1 MPAST
6 EIRIAR
12 NRIPRIPGVA
22 TILVGIA
29 FLSLASPALALDPN
43 KSLTQYAHRVWGQEE
58 GLFQPTI
65 YSILQ
70 SRDGFLW
77 LGTQDSLIRFDGL
90 HFREFEDAEQGALH
104 RTLIRALLE
113 DQQGNV
119 WAASVGG
126 GLARISP
133 TGHLTRFTTKNGLP
147 SDDQF
152 CLNADA
158 DGTLWSC
165 STQGLLRFDGKQF
178 TTFTTADGLP
188 SNGIR
193 DTCGAS
199 DGVRWVAGLEFGL
212 ARAVGPRFE
221 PYVDTYISKKEA
233 VTALHCSGDGT
244 VWAGTT
250 AGLIHI
256 SSHGSTVLSIRDG
269 LPDDSVSSLTESADG
284 SLWVGTNDGIS
295 RLRRGSV
302 SVYRTRDGLSH
313 SSVLSL
319 FEDREGT
326 LWAGTKAGL
335 DQFTDGKVT
344 PYTANEGLP
353 TNQIG
358 PVLED
363 TAGQLWIGT
372 LGSGVTVFDGRQFR
386 TVSTANGLVN
396 DTILS
401 LALDHSSDLWVGTRA
416 GLNRLRHGVVVA
428 TYTTRNG
435 LPGNEVRTIFC
446 DVQGRLWA
454 GTDRGLSRWNGTRFI
469 RGGILPRSD
478 EDGILALAGGHT
490 ASLFIS
496 TEEPGFYTL
505 RNGIVKSYPA
515 DANRPVDTYYLDAIK
530 HEAWMGTLGSGLLRW
545 KNGEFSH
552 VRIKDGLYDNRI
564 YGIVRDDHANF
575 WLASSKGIFRVSQA
589 ELDDFVDG
597 KATFVTSIPFST
609 GQLRF
614 ECQSG
619 VQPAVARTR
628 DGRLW
633 FSTNNGL
640 VMVDP
645 NHLIKNDV
653 SPPVQITATLINGR
667 RVQSGSGE
675 LQLSASERNLEIR
688 YAGLSFISP
697 EKVSFQY
704 ILDGYDRS
712 WTDAGSRREAFFTNL
727 PPGHFRFQVRTRN
740 ADGMWSTRPAVLRLE
755 VEPRFYQRLWFFPCL
770 AALVGALVFLGY
782 RARIRRLRATFEV
795 VLSERNRIAR
805 ELHDTLLQGL
815 SGITMQMQALW
826 TRLPYSREKETLA
839 EIITDA
845 GKCTRDA
852 RRSLWG
858 LRTLGAGTLG
868 FGAKLNAIARQ
879 SIGGKPVSLILE
891 LQPVSLS
898 AFPEIEYQLLRIIQ
912 EVVSNTLAHARAK
925 TLLIRLNVNEGELHL
940 TLEDD
945 GIGFTPDEQQ
955 SPFGHFGLI
964 GIRERADEIDARLEV
979 TSGKDAGTRI
989 TISVPLPETEGTGAT
1004 EELAHH
1010 GE

>member
-6 EIRIAR
+6 AIRIVR
-12 NRIPRIPGVA
+12 NRVLRVPAAA
-22 TILVGIA
+22 TVLLGIA
-29 FLSLASPALALDPN
+29 FLSLAVPALALDPS
-43 KSLTQYAHRVWGQEE
+43 KSLTQYAHRIWGQEE

-70 SRDGFLW
+70 TRDGFLW

-90 HFREFEDAEQGALH
+90 HFREFEDARQGALH

-113 DQQGNV
+113 DGQGNL

-133 TGHLTRFTTKNGLP
+133 GGNLTRFTTKNGLP
-147 SDDQF
+147 GDDQF
-152 CLNADA
+152 CLNADR

-165 STQGLLRFDGKQF
+165 STQGLVRFDGKQF
-178 TTFTTADGLP
+178 KTFTSADGLP

-193 DTCGAS
+193 ETCRAS
-199 DGVRWVAGLEFGL
+199 DGVRWVSGLDFGL
-212 ARAVGPRFE
+212 ARSFGQRFN
-221 PYVDTYISKKEA
+221 PYVDTYISKRET
-233 VTALHCSGDGT
+233 VTALHCATDGT

-256 SSHGSTVLSIRDG
+256 SSHGSTIVSVRDG
-269 LPDDSVSSLTESADG
+269 LPDDAVSSLAESADG

-295 RLRRGSV
+295 RLRNGAV

-344 PYTANEGLP
+344 PYTTNEGLP

-372 LGSGVTVFDGRQFR
+372 LGSGLTVFDGHQFR
-386 TVSTANGLVN
+386 TLSTSNGLIDN
-396 DTILS
+396 TILS
-401 LALDHSSDLWVGTRA
+401 LSLDHSGDLWVGTHA
-416 GLNRLRHGVVVA
+416 GLNRLIRGNISG
-428 TYTTRNG
+428 TYTSRDG
-435 LPGNEVRTIFC
+435 LPGNEIRTLFC
-446 DVQGRLWA
+446 DVQGQLWV
-454 GTDRGLSRWNGTRFI
+454 GTDRGLSRWNGKRFVT
-469 RGGILPRSD
+469 GGILPRSD
-478 EDGILALAGGHT
+478 ENGIVALAGGHT

-505 RNGIVKSYPA
+505 RNGTVQGYPA
-515 DANRPVDTYYLDAIK
+515 DANRAVDSYYLDSVK

-564 YGIVRDDHANF
+564 FGIVRDDHANF
-575 WLASSKGIFRVSQA
+575 WMASSKGIFRVSQG

-597 KATFVTSIPFST
+597 KTGFVTSIPFST

-619 VQPAVARTR
+619 VQPAVTRTR

-633 FSTNNGL
+633 FSTTNGL

-645 NHLIKNDV
+645 NHLIPNKV
-653 SPPVQITATLINGR
+653 PPPVQITSALINGR
-667 RVQSGSGE
+667 RVQPGSGQ
-675 LQLSASERNLEIR
+675 LRLSASERNLEIR

-697 EKVSFQY
+697 EKVTFQY
-704 ILDGYDRS
+704 ILDGYEKS

-727 PPGHFRFQVRTRN
+727 PPGHFQFQVKTRN
-740 ADGMWSTRPAVLRLE
+740 ADGVWSTQPAVLRLKID
-755 VEPRFYQRLWFFPCL
+755 PRFYQRLWFFPSLVVLL
-770 AALVGALVFLGY
+770 AALVFLGY
-782 RARIRRLRATFEV
+782 RARIRRLRETFEV
-795 VLSERNRIAR
+795 VLSERSRIAR

-815 SGITMQMQALW
+815 SGITMQLQALW
-826 TRLPYSREKETLA
+826 TKLPLSRERETLA

-845 GKCTRDA
+845 GRCSKEA

-858 LRTLGAGTLG
+858 LRTLSSGTLG
-868 FGAKLNAIARQ
+868 FEEKLNSIARQ
-879 SIGGKPVSLILE
+879 SIGAKPVSLVLQ
-891 LQPVSLS
+891 LQPVSLT

-912 EVVSNTLAHARAK
+912 EVISNTLAHAKA
-925 TLLIRLNVNEGELHL
+925 TTMTIRLSASKSELQL

-945 GIGFTPDEQQ
+945 GVGFTPEEQQ

-964 GIRERADEIDARLEV
+964 GIRERADEIDASLSVASRK
-979 TSGKDAGTRI
+979 GAGTTI
-989 TISVPLPETEGTGAT
+989 TISVPLPAREEVGARQ
-1004 EELAHH
+1004 ELAHH
-1010 GE
+1010 RD

>member
-1 MPAST
+1 MS
-6 EIRIAR
+6 
-12 NRIPRIPGVA
+12 
-22 TILVGIA
+22 
-29 FLSLASPALALDPN
+29 FLSLTNSALALDPN
-43 KSLTQYAHRVWGQEE
+43 KSLTQYAHRIWGQEE

-90 HFREFEDAEQGALH
+90 HFREFEDTEQSALH
-104 RTLIRALLE
+104 RSLIRALRE
-113 DQQGNV
+113 DKTGNV

-133 TGHLTRFTTKNGLP
+133 TGTLTRFTTKNGLP
-147 SDDQF
+147 SDDLF
-152 CLNADA
+152 CLDSEG

-165 STQGLLRFDGKQF
+165 STQGLLKIDGRGFNVF
-178 TTFTTADGLP
+178 TTGDGLP
-188 SNGIR
+188 SNRIR
-193 DTCGAS
+193 ETCRAS
-199 DGVRWVAGLEFGL
+199 DGTRWVAGLDFGL
-212 ARAVGPRFE
+212 ARSRNSRFE
-221 PYVDTYISKKEA
+221 PYVDTYISRKEP

-250 AGLIHI
+250 AGLVHI
-256 SSHGSTVLSIRDG
+256 SSRGSKIISIRDG
-269 LPDDSVSSLTESADG
+269 LPDDAVSSIAESADG

-295 RLRRGSV
+295 RLRRGTV

-344 PYTANEGLP
+344 PYTTNEGLP
-353 TNQIG
+353 TNQTG

-363 TAGQLWIGT
+363 GAGHLWIGT
-372 LGSGVTVFDGRQFR
+372 AGSGLTIFDGHEFR
-386 TVSTANGLVN
+386 SLSTADGLIDN
-396 DTILS
+396 AILS
-401 LALDHSSDLWVGTRA
+401 LALDGSGNLWVGTRR
-416 GLNRLRHGVVVA
+416 GLNRLKGREVSG

-446 DVQGRLWA
+446 DVEGKLWV
-454 GTDRGLSRWNGTRFI
+454 GTDRGLSHWNGNRFAA
-469 RGGILPRSD
+469 GGILPRSD
-478 EDGILALAGGHT
+478 ENGIVALAGGHT

-496 TEEPGFYTL
+496 TDEPGFYTL
-505 RNGIVKSYPA
+505 RSGDVKSYPA
-515 DANRPVDTYYLDAIK
+515 DANRPVDSYYLDSVK

-545 KNGEFSH
+545 KNGKFSH

-575 WLASSKGIFRVSQA
+575 WLASSKGIFRVSQS

-597 KATFVTSIPFST
+597 KTGSVTSIPFST

-619 VQPAVARTR
+619 VQPAVTRTQ

-633 FSTNNGL
+633 FSTTNGL

-645 NHLIKNDV
+645 NNLIQNKV
-653 SPPVQITATLINGR
+653 PPPVQITATLINGR
-667 RVQSGSGE
+667 RVRSGSGE
-675 LQLSASERNLEIR
+675 LQLGASERNLEIR

-697 EKVSFQY
+697 EKVTFQY
-704 ILDGYDRS
+704 ILEGYDKF
-712 WTDAGSRREAFFTNL
+712 WTDAGARREAFFTNL
-727 PPGHFRFQVRTRN
+727 PPGHFQFQVRTRN
-740 ADGMWSTRPAVLRLE
+740 ADGVWGTDPAVLRFE
-755 VEPRFYQRLWFFPCL
+755 VEPRFYQRLWFFPCVT
-770 AALVGALVFLGY
+770 ALCALLVVLGY
-782 RARIRRLRATFEV
+782 RARIRRLHETFEL

-815 SGITMQMQALW
+815 SGITMQLQALW
-826 TRLPYSREKETLA
+826 TKLPNSRERETLGG
-839 EIITDA
+839 IIADA
-845 GKCTRDA
+845 GRCSKEA

-858 LRTLGAGTLG
+858 LRTIGSGTLG
-868 FGAKLNAIARQ
+868 FGEKVSAIARQ
-879 SIGGKPVSLILE
+879 SIGAKPVTLILR

-898 AFPEIEYQLLRIIQ
+898 AFPEIEYQLLRITQ
-912 EVVSNTLAHARAK
+912 EVISNTLAHAKAS
-925 TLLIRLNVNEGELHL
+925 TLSIQVQTVENELRLA
-940 TLEDD
+940 LEDD
-945 GIGFTPDEQQ
+945 GVGFTPEEQQ
-955 SPFGHFGLI
+955 APFGHFGLI
-964 GIRERADEIDARLEV
+964 GIRERADEIDAAMTV
-979 TSGKDAGTRI
+979 SSAKGAGTKI
-989 TISVPLPETEGTGAT
+989 TISVPLPEAGAPVETGAQP
-1004 EELAHH
+1004 ELAHH
-1010 GE
+1010 RS

>member
-6 EIRIAR
+6 VIRIAR
-12 NRIPRIPGVA
+12 SRVPRISPVPTALLA
-22 TILVGIA
+22 TA
-29 FLSLASPALALDPN
+29 FLSFIRPALALDPN
-43 KSLTQYAHRVWGQEE
+43 KSLTQYAHRIWGQEE

-90 HFREFEDAEQGALH
+90 HFREFEDVQQRALH

-113 DQQGNV
+113 DKEGNV

-133 TGHLTRFTTKNGLP
+133 GGNLTRFTTKNGLP

-152 CLNADA
+152 CLNADV

-165 STQGLLRFDGKQF
+165 STQGLVRFDGKRF
-178 TTFTTADGLP
+178 ITFTTADGLP

-193 DTCGAS
+193 ETCRAS
-199 DGVRWVAGLEFGL
+199 DGVRWVSGLEFGL
-212 ARAVGPRFE
+212 ARSSGQRFQ
-221 PYVDTYISKKEA
+221 PYVDTYISKKEP

-244 VWAGTT
+244 VWAGT
-250 AGLIHI
+250 ASGLIHI
-256 SSHGSTVLSIRDG
+256 SSGSSTIVSVRDG
-269 LPDDSVSSLTESADG
+269 LPDDAVSSVAESADG

-295 RLRRGSV
+295 RVRHGSV
-302 SVYRTRDGLSH
+302 SVYRSRDGLSH
-313 SSVLSL
+313 TSVLSL

-344 PYTANEGLP
+344 PYTTNEGLP

-372 LGSGVTVFDGRQFR
+372 LGSGLTVFDGRRFR
-386 TVSTANGLVN
+386 TLSTSDGLVD

-401 LALDHSSDLWVGTRA
+401 LASDHSGDLWVGTRT
-416 GLNRLRHGVVVA
+416 GLNRLTRGKVSG
-428 TYTTRNG
+428 TYTRRSG
-435 LPGNEVRTIFC
+435 LPGNEVRTVFC
-446 DVQGRLWA
+446 DVQGQLWV
-454 GTDRGLSRWNGTRFI
+454 GTDRGLSHWNGKRFI
-469 RGGILPRSD
+469 TGSILPRSD
-478 EDGILALAGGHT
+478 ENGIVALAGGHT
-490 ASLFIS
+490 ANLFIS

-515 DANRPVDTYYLDAIK
+515 DANRSVDSYYLDAAK

-545 KNGEFSH
+545 KNGDFSH

-575 WLASSKGIFRVSQA
+575 WLASSKGIFRVSQG

-597 KATFVTSIPFST
+597 KTGFVTSIPFST

-645 NHLIKNDV
+645 NHLIQNV
-653 SPPVQITATLINGR
+653 VPPPVQITATLSNGR

-675 LQLSASERNLEIR
+675 LELSASERNLEIR

-697 EKVSFQY
+697 EKVTFQY
-704 ILDGYDRS
+704 ILDGYERS

-727 PPGHFRFQVRTRN
+727 PPGHFRFQVKTRN
-740 ADGMWSTRPAVLRLE
+740 ADGIWSKQPAVLRLE
-755 VEPRFYQRLWFFPCL
+755 VEPRFYQRLWFFPS
-770 AALVGALVFLGY
+770 VGALLAGLVFLGY
-782 RARIRRLRATFEV
+782 RARIRRLRETFDV

-815 SGITMQMQALW
+815 SGITMQLQALW
-826 TRLPYSREKETLA
+826 TKLPYSRERETLA

-845 GKCTRDA
+845 GRCSKEA

-858 LRTLGAGTLG
+858 LRTLGTGTLG
-868 FGAKLNAIARQ
+868 FGEKLNAIARQ
-879 SIGGKPVSLILE
+879 SIGARPVSLILQ
-891 LQPVSLS
+891 LQPVSLR
-898 AFPEIEYQLLRIIQ
+898 AFPEIEYQLLRMVQ
-912 EVVSNTLAHARAK
+912 EVVSNTVAHARA
-925 TLLIRLNVNEGELHL
+925 TTVTIRLSVENGELHL
-940 TLEDD
+940 ALEDD
-945 GIGFTPDEQQ
+945 GIGFTPEEQQ

-964 GIRERADEIDARLEV
+964 GMRERADEIDARLIV
-979 TSGKDAGTRI
+979 TSGEGAGTRI
-989 TISVPLPETEGTGAT
+989 TISVPLPIREEIGPK